1 MSAAVST
8 MGYVYPIHGGTLHI
22 ETTQE
27 RLPLDE
33 LLAFASRANPRRPY
47 LFVSKVLGRHIP
59 CAPSRMRETYRLL
72 ADALGDL
79 PGPVWTIAMA
89 ETATGLGGGI
99 AETLAQRR
107 ERADVVFH
115 HSTRVPLAIAPMLEF
130 SEPHSHAQAHLLYP
144 PAEPLRGTFTA
155 ARTLV
160 VIDDELSTG
169 ATVENLLGAVVPMMP
184 ALTRVCVVSLV
195 DWLSARRRTRI
206 ADAVTAVASRVITV
220 SWHALVTG
228 AFDFVPEHRFRPGIL
243 PGNVVPRAH
252 VAAPARDD
260 LGRRGVLMP
269 IEGLVVTPPT
279 LAPSHGEGS
288 APIAAIGVGECALPS
303 FLHAEALAA
312 AGHPVTVQ
320 CTSRSPVRPG
330 GAIAW
335 SLGCEDPYHQGVGY
349 YIHNP
354 PDQNATWLVVSE
366 TGAGAPEAF
375 GHGAR
380 HHMTAAALV
389 PQGVQH

>member
-1 MSAAVST
+1 MTAAAST
-8 MGYVYPIHGGTLHI
+8 KEYVYSIHGGTLHI
-22 ETTQE
+22 ETTAE
-27 RLPLDE
+27 RLPLNT
-33 LLAFASRANPRRPY
+33 LLAFAARANPRRPY

-59 CAPSRMRETYRLL
+59 CAPAQMRETYRLL
-72 ADALGDL
+72 AEDL
-79 PGPVWTIAMA
+79 VDVPGPVWTIAMA

-107 ERADVVFH
+107 QRADVVFH

-144 PAEPLRGTFTA
+144 PAEPLHHTFTD

-169 ATVENLLGAVVPMMP
+169 STVENLLARIVPMMP
-184 ALTRVCVVSLV
+184 ALTRVCVVNLV

-206 ADAVTAVASRVITV
+206 ADTVVAAASRVITV

-228 AFDFVPEHRFRPGIL
+228 SFDFVPDRCFQSLML
-243 PGNVVPRAH
+243 PDDVVAAAH
-252 VAAPARDD
+252 ATAPARDD

-269 IEGLVVTPPT
+269 IEGLAVSHQAI
-279 LAPSHGEGS
+279 APHPKGLSE
-288 APIAAIGVGECALPS
+288 PICAIGVGECALPS

-312 AGHPVTVQ
+312 GGHPVTVQ

-354 PDQNATWLVVSE
+354 PHRDATWLVVSE
-366 TGAGAPEAF
+366 TGAGAPMAF
-375 GHGAR
+375 GQGAR
-380 HHMTAAALV
+380 HHITAASLV
-389 PQGVQH
+389 PQGAPN

>member
-1 MSAAVST
+1 MTATATT
-8 MGYVYPIHGGTLHI
+8 MGYVYPIRDGTLFI
-22 ETTQE
+22 ETTEE
-27 RLPLDE
+27 RLPLDAM
-33 LLAFASRANPRRPY
+33 LDFASRANPRRPY

-59 CAPSRMRETYRLL
+59 STPAQMRETYRLL
-72 ADALGDL
+72 VETLEDL

-89 ETATGLGGGI
+89 ETATGLGGGV
-99 AETLAQRR
+99 ADTLAQRR
-107 ERADVVFH
+107 QCADVVFH
-115 HSTRVPLAIAPMLEF
+115 HSTRVPLAIPPMLEF

-144 PAEPLRGTFTA
+144 PAEPLRKTFTG

-169 ATVENLLGAVVPMMP
+169 ATVENLLTAVIPLMP

-195 DWLSARRRTRI
+195 DWLPARRRTRI
-206 ADAVTAVASRVITV
+206 ADTVVSAASRVVTV

-228 AFDFVPEHRFRPGIL
+228 TFDYVPGDRFRPGTL
-243 PGNVVPRAH
+243 PEDV
-252 VAAPARDD
+252 VAAAYPATPARED

-269 IEGLVVTPPT
+269 VEGLAVTPEPIAQPNRG
-279 LAPSHGEGS
+279 LSE
-288 APIAAIGVGECALPS
+288 PIAAIGVGECALPS

-312 AGHPVTVQ
+312 AGHRVTVQ

-354 PDQNATWLVVSE
+354 PHQDATWLVVSE
-366 TGAGAPEAF
+366 TGAGAPAAF
-375 GHGAR
+375 GHGPR

-389 PQGVQH
+389 PQGVRH